1 MHIRHP
7 AIIGAFILV
16 FLTLMLNKLRPFTR
30 ESGALMQLSIPIIL
44 TQIATQAMGFVD
56 TTMAGQVSPADLAAI
71 ALGTSLWIP
80 VLLLL
85 RGIIMALTPVVAY
98 HRGARDF
105 RSVSVE
111 FFQMVWLALIASV
124 ILIAYLVSAKPILE
138 WIGVAS
144 EIIPIGS
151 DYAFALAFGVPG
163 IALFYTLNGF
173 CEGMNNTKVPMIISV
188 IGLLVNIPVNYVLI
202 YGKFGFPEMG
212 AVGCGW
218 ATSLVYWMMSGML
231 YSYIRAHHHYK
242 TIINFSDAEPK
253 AKEMFHLLKLG
264 LPIGMNIA
272 VCGSIF
278 AVIALMIG
286 RIGAENVAAAQ
297 IALNISSM
305 TYVIPMSI
313 SFGIT
318 IRVGH
323 ALGEKNEMS
332 AIERS
337 KIGILVAAMISLLSV
352 ATFLLFPDWII
363 RLYTTD
369 PAISATAATLLV
381 FTAMYQFSD
390 ALQTSAN
397 GALRGYKDTKIPMF
411 LAIASYWGLALPMGM
426 VLGLTDY
433 VVPAMGETGFWV
445 GILTGLTVAAGL
457 MLLRLRYINKNRDIE
472 ALSAT

>member
-1 MHIRHP
+1 MQTTTRP
-7 AIIGAFILV
+7 
-16 FLTLMLNKLRPFTR
+16 LTRFTR
-30 ESGALMQLSIPIIL
+30 ESGALMNLSVPIIL
-44 TQIATQAMGFVD
+44 TQLATQAMGFVD
-56 TTMAGQVSPADLAAI
+56 TTMAGQVSAADLAAI
-71 ALGTSLWIP
+71 ALGASLWIP

-85 RGIIMALTPVVAY
+85 RGVIMALTPVVAF

-105 RSVSVE
+105 DSISIE
-111 FFQMVWLALIASV
+111 FFQMVWLALTSSAL
-124 ILIAYLVSAKPILE
+124 LIVYLVSAKPILE

-144 EIIPIGS
+144 EIIPIAS
-151 DYAFALAFGVPG
+151 DYAYALAFGVPG

-173 CEGMNNTKVPMIISV
+173 CEGMNNTKAPMIISV

-218 ATSLVYWMMSGML
+218 ATSLVYWLMSALL
-231 YSYIRAHHHYK
+231 YSYIRGHHHFK
-242 TIINFSDAEPK
+242 TIIRFSDAKPRFTEI
-253 AKEMFHLLKLG
+253 FNLLKLG

-278 AVIALMIG
+278 AVIALLIG

-323 ALGEKNEMS
+323 ALGAKDDVG
-332 AIERS
+332 AVERS
-337 KIGILVAAMISLLSV
+337 KIGILVAAMLSLCSV
-352 ATFLLFPDWII
+352 AMFLLFPDWII

-369 PAISATAATLLV
+369 PAVSATAATLLV

-397 GALRGYKDTKIPMF
+397 GALRGYKDTKVPMI
-411 LAIASYWGLALPMGM
+411 LAIASYWGLALPLGV
-426 VLGLTDY
+426 VLGLTDHI
-433 VVPAMGETGFWV
+433 VPAMGEKGFWV
-445 GILTGLTVAAGL
+445 GILSGLTVAAIL
-457 MLLRLRYINKNRDIE
+457 MLLRLRSVIRRRD
-472 ALSAT
+472 AQLANGA

>member
-1 MHIRHP
+1 MQ
-7 AIIGAFILV
+7 
-16 FLTLMLNKLRPFTR
+16 TTTRPFSRFTR
-30 ESGALMQLSIPIIL
+30 ESGALMHLSIPIIL
-44 TQIATQAMGFVD
+44 TQLATQAMGFVD
-56 TTMAGQVSPADLAAI
+56 TTMAGQVSAADLAAI
-71 ALGTSLWIP
+71 ALGASLWIP

-85 RGIIMALTPVVAY
+85 RGVIMALTPVVAY

-105 RSVSVE
+105 ESISVE
-111 FFQMVWLALIASV
+111 FFQMVWLALISSALLV
-124 ILIAYLVSAKPILE
+124 AYLVNAKPILE

-144 EIIPIGS
+144 EIIPIAS

-173 CEGMNNTKVPMIISV
+173 CEGMNNTKAPMIISV
-188 IGLLVNIPVNYVLI
+188 IGLLVNIPVNYILI
-202 YGKFGFPEMG
+202 YGKFGFPELG

-218 ATSLVYWMMSGML
+218 ATSLVYWLMSGLL
-231 YSYIRAHHHYK
+231 YSYIKGHHHYK
-242 TIINFSDAEPK
+242 TIIRFTDIKPR
-253 AKEMFHLLKLG
+253 AKEMIHLLRLG

-278 AVIALMIG
+278 AVIALLIG
-286 RIGAENVAAAQ
+286 RVGAENVAAAQ

-323 ALGEKNEMS
+323 ALGAKDEIG

-337 KIGILVAAMISLLSV
+337 KIGILVAGLMSLISV
-352 ATFLLFPDWII
+352 TIFLLFPDWII

-369 PAISATAATLLV
+369 PAVSATAATLLV

-390 ALQTSAN
+390 ALQTSSN
-397 GALRGYKDTKIPMF
+397 GALRGYKDTKVPML
-411 LAIASYWGLALPMGM
+411 LAIASYWGLALPLGI
-426 VLGLTDY
+426 VLGLTDHI
-433 VVPAMGETGFWV
+433 VPAMGEKGFWV
-445 GILTGLTVAAGL
+445 GILTGLTVAAIL
-457 MLLRLRYINKNRDIE
+457 MLLRLRHVIKKRPPITSDR
-472 ALSAT
+472 ASDGMTTH

>member
-1 MHIRHP
+1 MQTTIRP
-7 AIIGAFILV
+7 
-16 FLTLMLNKLRPFTR
+16 FLPRFTR
-30 ESGALMQLSIPIIL
+30 ESGALMTLSTPIIL
-44 TQIATQAMGFVD
+44 TQLATQAMGFVD

-85 RGIIMALTPVVAY
+85 RGIIMALTPVVAF

-105 RSVSVE
+105 DSISVE
-111 FFQMVWLALIASV
+111 FVQMLWLALASSV
-124 ILIAYLVSAKPILE
+124 LLIGYLLSAKPILQ

-144 EIIPIGS
+144 EIIPIAS
-151 DYAFALAFGVPG
+151 DYAYALAFGVPG

-173 CEGMNNTKVPMIISV
+173 CEGMNNTKAPMIISV
-188 IGLLVNIPVNYVLI
+188 LGLLVNIPVNYVLI
-202 YGKFGFPEMG
+202 YGKFGLPEMG

-218 ATSLVYWMMSGML
+218 ATSLVYWMMSALL
-231 YSYIRAHHHYK
+231 YSYIKGHHHFK
-242 TIINFSDAEPK
+242 TILRFKDTKPR
-253 AKEMFHLLKLG
+253 AKEIGHLVKLG

-278 AVIALMIG
+278 AVIALLIA

-323 ALGEKNEMS
+323 ALGAKDHS
-332 AIERS
+332 GAVERS
-337 KIGILVAAMISLLSV
+337 QFGILVAALMSLLSV
-352 ATFLLFPDWII
+352 AMFLLFPEVII

-369 PAISATAATLLV
+369 PAISATAATLLI

-397 GALRGYKDTKIPMF
+397 GALRGYKDTKVPMF
-411 LAIASYWGLALPMGM
+411 LAIASYWGLALPIGV
-426 VLGLTDY
+426 VLGLTDHI
-433 VVPAMGETGFWV
+433 VPAMGEEGFWV
-445 GILTGLTVAAGL
+445 GILTGLTVAAAL
-457 MLLRLRYINKNRDIE
+457 MLFRLRIVIRRYSNNQDV
-472 ALSAT
+472 SAA

>member
-1 MHIRHP
+1 MQ
-7 AIIGAFILV
+7 
-16 FLTLMLNKLRPFTR
+16 TTTRPFSRFTR
-30 ESGALMQLSIPIIL
+30 ESGALMHLSIPIIL
-44 TQIATQAMGFVD
+44 TQLATQAMGFVD
-56 TTMAGQVSPADLAAI
+56 TTMAGQVSAADLAAI
-71 ALGTSLWIP
+71 ALGASLWIP

-85 RGIIMALTPVVAY
+85 RGVIMALTPVVAY

-105 RSVSVE
+105 ESISVE
-111 FFQMVWLALIASV
+111 FFQMVWLALISSALLV
-124 ILIAYLVSAKPILE
+124 AYLVSAKPILE

-144 EIIPIGS
+144 EIIPIAS

-173 CEGMNNTKVPMIISV
+173 CEGMNNTKAPMIISV
-188 IGLLVNIPVNYVLI
+188 IGLLVNIPVNYILI
-202 YGKFGFPEMG
+202 YGKFGFPELG

-218 ATSLVYWMMSGML
+218 ATSLVYWLMSGLL
-231 YSYIRAHHHYK
+231 YSYIKGHHHYK
-242 TIINFSDAEPK
+242 TIIRFTDIKPR
-253 AKEMFHLLKLG
+253 AKEMIHLLRLG

-278 AVIALMIG
+278 AVIALLIG

-323 ALGEKNEMS
+323 ALGAKDKIG

-337 KIGILVAAMISLLSV
+337 KIGILVAGLMSLISV
-352 ATFLLFPDWII
+352 TIFLLFPDWII

-369 PAISATAATLLV
+369 PAVSATAATLLV

-390 ALQTSAN
+390 ALQTSSN
-397 GALRGYKDTKIPMF
+397 GALRGYKDTKVPML
-411 LAIASYWGLALPMGM
+411 LAIASYWGLALPLGI
-426 VLGLTDY
+426 VLGLTDHI
-433 VVPAMGETGFWV
+433 VPAMGEKGFWI
-445 GILTGLTVAAGL
+445 GILTGLTVAAIL
-457 MLLRLRYINKNRDIE
+457 MLLRLRHVIKKRPPITSDR
-472 ALSAT
+472 ASDGMTTR

>member
-1 MHIRHP
+1 MQTTMRP
-7 AIIGAFILV
+7 
-16 FLTLMLNKLRPFTR
+16 LNRFTR
-30 ESGALMQLSIPIIL
+30 ESGALMNLSVPIIL
-44 TQIATQAMGFVD
+44 TQLATQAMGFVD
-56 TTMAGQVSPADLAAI
+56 TTMAGQVSAADLAAI
-71 ALGTSLWIP
+71 ALGASLWIP

-85 RGIIMALTPVVAY
+85 RGVIMALTPVVAF

-105 RSVSVE
+105 DSISIE
-111 FFQMVWLALIASV
+111 FFQMVWLALTSSAL
-124 ILIAYLVSAKPILE
+124 LIAYLVSAKPILE

-144 EIIPIGS
+144 EIIPIAS
-151 DYAFALAFGVPG
+151 DYAYALAFGVPG

-173 CEGMNNTKVPMIISV
+173 CEGMNNTKAPMIISV

-202 YGKFGFPEMG
+202 YGKFGFPELG

-218 ATSLVYWMMSGML
+218 ATSLVYWLMSALL
-231 YSYIRAHHHYK
+231 YSYIRGHHHFK
-242 TIINFSDAEPK
+242 TIIRFSDVKLRLAEI
-253 AKEMFHLLKLG
+253 FNLLKLG

-278 AVIALMIG
+278 AVIALLIG

-323 ALGEKNEMS
+323 ALGAKDD
-332 AIERS
+332 AGAVERS
-337 KIGILVAAMISLLSV
+337 KIGIVVAAMLSLCSV
-352 ATFLLFPDWII
+352 AMFLLFPDWII

-369 PAISATAATLLV
+369 PAVSATAATLLV

-397 GALRGYKDTKIPMF
+397 GALRGYKDTKVPMI
-411 LAIASYWGLALPMGM
+411 LAIASYWGLALPLGV
-426 VLGLTDY
+426 VLGLTDHI
-433 VVPAMGETGFWV
+433 VPAMGEKGFWV
-445 GILTGLTVAAGL
+445 GILSGLTFAALL
-457 MLLRLRYINKNRDIE
+457 MLLRLRTVIKRRD
-472 ALSAT
+472 ALLVNGV

>member
-1 MHIRHP
+1 M
-7 AIIGAFILV
+7 
-16 FLTLMLNKLRPFTR
+16 LTKLRPFTR
-30 ESGALMQLSIPIIL
+30 ESGALMHLSIPIIL

-85 RGIIMALTPVVAY
+85 RGVIMALTPVVAY

-105 RSVSVE
+105 QSISVE

-124 ILIAYLVSAKPILE
+124 LLIAYLVSAKPILE
-138 WIGVAS
+138 WIGVAA
-144 EIIPIGS
+144 EIIQIGS

-188 IGLLVNIPVNYVLI
+188 VGLLVNIPVNYVLI

-218 ATSLVYWMMSGML
+218 ATSLVYWLMSGML
-231 YSYIRAHHHYK
+231 YSYIKGHHHYK
-242 TIINFSDAEPK
+242 TIISFTDAKPK
-253 AKEMFHLLKLG
+253 VKEMLHLLRLG

-297 IALNISSM
+297 IALNISSL

-323 ALGEKNEMS
+323 ALGEKDELG

-337 KIGILVAAMISLLSV
+337 KVGILVAALISLLSV
-352 ATFLLFPDWII
+352 AMFLLFPEWII

-369 PAISATAATLLV
+369 PAISATAAVLLT

-397 GALRGYKDTKIPMF
+397 GALRGYKDTKIPMI
-411 LAIASYWGLALPMGM
+411 LAIASYWGLALPLGM
-426 VLGLTDY
+426 VLGLTDHI
-433 VVPAMGETGFWV
+433 VPAMGEEGFWI
-445 GILTGLTVAAGL
+445 GILTGLSVSATL
-457 MLLRLRYINKNRDIE
+457 MLIRLRYVIKKRD
-472 ALSAT
+472 LPSVSAPLAN

>member
-1 MHIRHP
+1 M
-7 AIIGAFILV
+7 
-16 FLTLMLNKLRPFTR
+16 LTKLRPFTR

-124 ILIAYLVSAKPILE
+124 ILIAYLVSAKPILQ

-151 DYAFALAFGVPG
+151 NYAFALAFGVPG

-231 YSYIRAHHHYK
+231 YSYIRTHHHYK

-323 ALGEKNEMS
+323 ALGGKNELS

-337 KIGILVAAMISLLSV
+337 KNGILVAAMISLLSV

-369 PAISATAATLLV
+369 PTISATAATLLV

-457 MLLRLRYINKNRDIE
+457 MLFRLRYVIKNRDIE
-472 ALSAT
+472 ALSAA

>member
-1 MHIRHP
+1 MQ
-7 AIIGAFILV
+7 
-16 FLTLMLNKLRPFTR
+16 TTTRPFSRFTR
-30 ESGALMQLSIPIIL
+30 ESGALMHLSIPIIL
-44 TQIATQAMGFVD
+44 TQLATQAMGFVD
-56 TTMAGQVSPADLAAI
+56 TTMAGQVSAADLAAI
-71 ALGTSLWIP
+71 ALGASLWIP

-85 RGIIMALTPVVAY
+85 RGVIMALTPVVAY

-105 RSVSVE
+105 ESISVE
-111 FFQMVWLALIASV
+111 FFQMVWLALISSALLV
-124 ILIAYLVSAKPILE
+124 AYLVSAKPILE

-144 EIIPIGS
+144 EIIPIAS

-173 CEGMNNTKVPMIISV
+173 CEGMNNTKAPMIISV
-188 IGLLVNIPVNYVLI
+188 IGLLVNIPVNYILI
-202 YGKFGFPEMG
+202 YGKFGFPEFG

-218 ATSLVYWMMSGML
+218 ATSLVYWLMSGLL
-231 YSYIRAHHHYK
+231 YSYIKGHHHYK
-242 TIINFSDAEPK
+242 TIIRFTDIKPR
-253 AKEMFHLLKLG
+253 AKEMIHLLRLG

-278 AVIALMIG
+278 AVIALLIG

-323 ALGEKNEMS
+323 ALGAKDEIG

-337 KIGILVAAMISLLSV
+337 KIGILVAGLMSLISV
-352 ATFLLFPDWII
+352 IIFLLFPDWII

-369 PAISATAATLLV
+369 PAVSATAATLLV

-390 ALQTSAN
+390 ALQTSSN
-397 GALRGYKDTKIPMF
+397 GALRGYKDTKVPML
-411 LAIASYWGLALPMGM
+411 LAIASYWGLALPLGI
-426 VLGLTDY
+426 VLGLTDHI
-433 VVPAMGETGFWV
+433 VPAMGEKGFWI
-445 GILTGLTVAAGL
+445 GILTGLTVAAIL
-457 MLLRLRYINKNRDIE
+457 MLLRLRHVIKKRPPITSDR
-472 ALSAT
+472 ASDGMTTR

>member
-1 MHIRHP
+1 MQ
-7 AIIGAFILV
+7 
-16 FLTLMLNKLRPFTR
+16 TTTRPFSRFTR
-30 ESGALMQLSIPIIL
+30 ESGALMHLSIPIIL
-44 TQIATQAMGFVD
+44 TQLATQAMGFVD
-56 TTMAGQVSPADLAAI
+56 TTMAGQVSAADLAAI
-71 ALGTSLWIP
+71 ALGASLWIP

-85 RGIIMALTPVVAY
+85 RGVIMALTPVVAY

-105 RSVSVE
+105 ESISVE
-111 FFQMVWLALIASV
+111 FFQMVWLALISSALLV
-124 ILIAYLVSAKPILE
+124 AYLVSAKPILE

-144 EIIPIGS
+144 EIIPIAS

-173 CEGMNNTKVPMIISV
+173 CEGMNNTKAPMIISV
-188 IGLLVNIPVNYVLI
+188 IGLLVNIPVNYILI
-202 YGKFGFPEMG
+202 YGKFGFPELG

-218 ATSLVYWMMSGML
+218 ATSLVYWLMSGLL
-231 YSYIRAHHHYK
+231 YSFIKGHHHYK
-242 TIINFSDAEPK
+242 TIIRFTDIKPR
-253 AKEMFHLLKLG
+253 AKEMIHLLRLG

-278 AVIALMIG
+278 AVIALLIG

-323 ALGEKNEMS
+323 ALGAKDEIG

-337 KIGILVAAMISLLSV
+337 KIGILVAGLMSLISV
-352 ATFLLFPDWII
+352 TIFLLFPDWII

-369 PAISATAATLLV
+369 PAVSATAATLLV

-390 ALQTSAN
+390 ALQTSSN
-397 GALRGYKDTKIPMF
+397 GALRGYKDTKVPML
-411 LAIASYWGLALPMGM
+411 LAIASYWGLALPLGI
-426 VLGLTDY
+426 VLGLTDHI
-433 VVPAMGETGFWV
+433 VPAMGEKGFWI
-445 GILTGLTVAAGL
+445 GILTGLTVAAIL
-457 MLLRLRYINKNRDIE
+457 MLLRLRHVITKRPPITSDR
-472 ALSAT
+472 ASDGMTTR

>member
-1 MHIRHP
+1 MLTKIRS
-7 AIIGAFILV
+7 
-16 FLTLMLNKLRPFTR
+16 FTR
-30 ESGALMQLSIPIIL
+30 ESGALMHLSIPIIL

-85 RGIIMALTPVVAY
+85 RGVIMALTPVVSF
-98 HRGARDF
+98 HRGAKDF
-105 RSVSVE
+105 SKISIE
-111 FFQMVWLALIASV
+111 FFQMIWLALIASLLL
-124 ILIAYLVSAKPILE
+124 ILYLFSAKPILD
-138 WIGVAS
+138 WIGVAA
-144 EIIPIGS
+144 EIIPIAS

-173 CEGMNNTKVPMIISV
+173 CEGMNNTKVPMIVSV
-188 IGLLVNIPVNYVLI
+188 IGLLVNIPVNYILI
-202 YGKFGFPEMG
+202 YGKFGFPELG

-218 ATSLVYWMMSGML
+218 ATSIVYWLMSVSL
-231 YSYIRAHHHYK
+231 YCYIKRHQHYK
-242 TIINFSDAEPK
+242 NIFCFTDITPRL
-253 AKEMFHLLKLG
+253 KEMLHLLKLG

-278 AVIALMIG
+278 AVIALLIG

-323 ALGEKNEMS
+323 ALGERDESN
-332 AIERS
+332 AIQRS
-337 KIGILVAAMISLLSV
+337 SIGIVVAGLVSLLSV
-352 ATFLLFPDWII
+352 TTLLLFPESII
-363 RLYTTD
+363 RLYTSD
-369 PAISATAATLLV
+369 PVISATAATLLTL
-381 FTAMYQFSD
+381 TAMYQFSD

-397 GALRGYKDTKIPMF
+397 GALRGYKDTKVPMF
-411 LAIASYWGLALPMGM
+411 LAIASYWGLALPLG
-426 VLGLTDY
+426 VILGLTDHI
-433 VVPAMGETGFWV
+433 VPAMGETGFWF
-445 GILTGLTVAAGL
+445 GIVTGLTVAAGL
-457 MLLRLRYINKNRDIE
+457 MLLRLRYVIRSRNSQPLIV
-472 ALSAT
+472 ATAN

>member
-1 MHIRHP
+1 MQ
-7 AIIGAFILV
+7 
-16 FLTLMLNKLRPFTR
+16 TTTRPFSRFTR
-30 ESGALMQLSIPIIL
+30 ESGALMHLSIPIIL
-44 TQIATQAMGFVD
+44 TQLATQAMGFVD
-56 TTMAGQVSPADLAAI
+56 TTMAGQVSAADLAAI
-71 ALGTSLWIP
+71 ALGASLWIP

-85 RGIIMALTPVVAY
+85 RGVIMALTPVVAY

-105 RSVSVE
+105 ESISVE
-111 FFQMVWLALIASV
+111 FFQMVWLALISSALLV
-124 ILIAYLVSAKPILE
+124 AYLVSAKPILE

-144 EIIPIGS
+144 EIIPIAS

-173 CEGMNNTKVPMIISV
+173 CEGMNNTKAPMIISV
-188 IGLLVNIPVNYVLI
+188 IGLLVNIPVNYILI
-202 YGKFGFPEMG
+202 YGKFGFPELG

-218 ATSLVYWMMSGML
+218 ATSLVYWLMSGLL
-231 YSYIRAHHHYK
+231 YSYIKGHHHYK
-242 TIINFSDAEPK
+242 TIIRFTDIKPR
-253 AKEMFHLLKLG
+253 AKEMIHLLRLG

-278 AVIALMIG
+278 AVIALLIG

-323 ALGEKNEMS
+323 ALGAKDEIG

-337 KIGILVAAMISLLSV
+337 KIGILVAGLMSLISV
-352 ATFLLFPDWII
+352 TVFLLFPDWII

-369 PAISATAATLLV
+369 PAVSATAATLLV

-390 ALQTSAN
+390 ALQTSSN
-397 GALRGYKDTKIPMF
+397 GALRGYKDTKVPML
-411 LAIASYWGLALPMGM
+411 LAIASYWGLALPLGI
-426 VLGLTDY
+426 VLGLTDHI
-433 VVPAMGETGFWV
+433 VPAMGEKGFWI
-445 GILTGLTVAAGL
+445 GILTGLTVAAIL
-457 MLLRLRYINKNRDIE
+457 MLLRLRHVIKKRPPITSDR
-472 ALSAT
+472 ASDGMTTR

>member
-1 MHIRHP
+1 MQ
-7 AIIGAFILV
+7 
-16 FLTLMLNKLRPFTR
+16 TTTRPFSRFTR
-30 ESGALMQLSIPIIL
+30 ESGALMHLSIPIIL
-44 TQIATQAMGFVD
+44 TQLATQAMGFVD
-56 TTMAGQVSPADLAAI
+56 TTMAGQVSAADLAAI
-71 ALGTSLWIP
+71 ALGASLWIP

-85 RGIIMALTPVVAY
+85 RGVIMALTPVVAY

-105 RSVSVE
+105 ESISVE
-111 FFQMVWLALIASV
+111 FFQMVWLALISSALLV
-124 ILIAYLVSAKPILE
+124 AYLVSAKPILE

-144 EIIPIGS
+144 EIIPIAS

-173 CEGMNNTKVPMIISV
+173 CEGMNNTKAPMIISV
-188 IGLLVNIPVNYVLI
+188 IGLLVNIPVNYILI
-202 YGKFGFPEMG
+202 YGKFGFPELG

-218 ATSLVYWMMSGML
+218 ATSLVYWLMSGLL
-231 YSYIRAHHHYK
+231 YSYIKGHHHYK
-242 TIINFSDAEPK
+242 TIIRFTDIKPR
-253 AKEMFHLLKLG
+253 AKEMIHLLRLG

-278 AVIALMIG
+278 AVIALLIG

-323 ALGEKNEMS
+323 ALGAKDEIG

-337 KIGILVAAMISLLSV
+337 KIGILVAGLMSLISV
-352 ATFLLFPDWII
+352 TIFLLFPDWII

-369 PAISATAATLLV
+369 PAVSATAATLLV

-390 ALQTSAN
+390 ALQTSSN
-397 GALRGYKDTKIPMF
+397 GALRGYKDTKVPML
-411 LAIASYWGLALPMGM
+411 LAIASYWGLALPLGI
-426 VLGLTDY
+426 VLGLTDHI
-433 VVPAMGETGFWV
+433 VPAMGEKGFWI
-445 GILTGLTVAAGL
+445 GILTGLTVAAIL
-457 MLLRLRYINKNRDIE
+457 MLLRLRHVIKKRPPITSDR
-472 ALSAT
+472 ASDGMTTR

>member
-1 MHIRHP
+1 MQ
-7 AIIGAFILV
+7 
-16 FLTLMLNKLRPFTR
+16 TKLPSFTR
-30 ESGALMQLSIPIIL
+30 ESGALMHLSIPIIF

-71 ALGTSLWIP
+71 ALGTSLWLP

-98 HRGARDF
+98 HRGSRNFERA
-105 RSVSVE
+105 SVE
-111 FFQMVWLALIASV
+111 FFQMIWLALLASV
-124 ILIAYLVSAKPILE
+124 LLIAYLINAKPILE

-144 EIIPIGS
+144 EIIPIAS
-151 DYAFALAFGVPG
+151 DYTFALAFGVPG

-173 CEGMNNTKVPMIISV
+173 CEGMNNTKAPMIISV
-188 IGLLVNIPVNYVLI
+188 IGLLVNIPVNYILI

-218 ATSLVYWMMSGML
+218 ATSLVYWIMSIIL
-231 YSYIRAHHHYK
+231 YSYIKSHHHYK
-242 TIINFSDAEPK
+242 TIIRFSDAKPK
-253 AKEMFHLLKLG
+253 AKEMLHLLRLG
-264 LPIGMNIA
+264 FPIGMNIA

-278 AVIALMIG
+278 AVIALMIA

-323 ALGEKNEMS
+323 ALGEKDELG
-332 AIERS
+332 AIVRS
-337 KIGILVAAMISLLSV
+337 KIGIIVTGLVSLISV
-352 ATFLLFPDWII
+352 VIFLLFPEWII
-363 RLYTTD
+363 RLYTAD
-369 PAISATAATLLV
+369 PEISAKAATLIV

-390 ALQTSAN
+390 AIQTSAN
-397 GALRGYKDTKIPMF
+397 GALRGYKDTKIPML
-411 LAIASYWGLALPMGM
+411 LAIVSYWGLALPLG
-426 VLGLTDY
+426 VILGLTDY
-433 VVPAMGETGFWV
+433 IIPAMGEAGFWV
-445 GILTGLTVAAGL
+445 GILTGLTIAAIL
-457 MLLRLRYINKNRDIE
+457 MLFRLQHVIKSRDTQVTST
-472 ALSAT
+472 APAN

>member
-1 MHIRHP
+1 
-7 AIIGAFILV
+7 
-16 FLTLMLNKLRPFTR
+16 MLNKLRPFTR

-242 TIINFSDAEPK
+242 TIINLSDAAPK

-445 GILTGLTVAAGL
+445 GILTGLTVAAGF
-457 MLLRLRYINKNRDIE
+457 MLLRLRYIIKNRDIE

>member
-1 MHIRHP
+1 MQTTTP
-7 AIIGAFILV
+7 P
-16 FLTLMLNKLRPFTR
+16 LTRFSK
-30 ESGALMQLSIPIIL
+30 ESGALMHLSVPIIL
-44 TQIATQAMGFVD
+44 TQLATQAMGFVD
-56 TTMAGQVSPADLAAI
+56 TTMAGQVSAADLAAI
-71 ALGTSLWIP
+71 ALGASLWIP

-85 RGIIMALTPVVAY
+85 RGVIMALTPVVAF

-105 RSVSVE
+105 DSISVD
-111 FFQMVWLALIASV
+111 FFQMVWLALTSSAL
-124 ILIAYLVSAKPILE
+124 LIAYLVSAKPILD

-144 EIIPIGS
+144 EIIPIAS
-151 DYAFALAFGVPG
+151 DYAYALAFGVPG

-173 CEGMNNTKVPMIISV
+173 CEGMNNTKAPMIISV

-202 YGKFGFPEMG
+202 YGKFGFPELG

-218 ATSLVYWMMSGML
+218 ATSLVYWLMSGLL
-231 YSYIRAHHHYK
+231 YSYIKGHHHYK
-242 TIINFSDAEPK
+242 TIIRFNDIKPRIK
-253 AKEMFHLLKLG
+253 AIVNLLRLG

-278 AVIALMIG
+278 AVIALLIG

-323 ALGEKNEMS
+323 ALGAKDELG

-337 KIGILVAAMISLLSV
+337 KIGILVAALLSLCSV
-352 ATFLLFPDWII
+352 AMFLLFPDWII

-369 PAISATAATLLV
+369 PVVSATAATLLV

-397 GALRGYKDTKIPMF
+397 GALRGYKDTKVPMI
-411 LAIASYWGLALPMGM
+411 LAIASYWGLALPLGV
-426 VLGLTDY
+426 VLGLTDHI
-433 VVPAMGETGFWV
+433 VPAMGEKGFWV
-445 GILTGLTVAAGL
+445 GILTGLTVAAIL
-457 MLLRLRYINKNRDIE
+457 MLLRLRSVIKRRDVE
-472 ALSAT
+472 LLSGA

>member
-1 MHIRHP
+1 MQTTTP
-7 AIIGAFILV
+7 P
-16 FLTLMLNKLRPFTR
+16 LTRFSK
-30 ESGALMQLSIPIIL
+30 ESGALMHLSVPIIL
-44 TQIATQAMGFVD
+44 TQLATQAMGFVD
-56 TTMAGQVSPADLAAI
+56 TTMAGQVSAADLAAI
-71 ALGTSLWIP
+71 ALGASLWIP

-85 RGIIMALTPVVAY
+85 RGVIMALTPVVAF

-105 RSVSVE
+105 DSISVD
-111 FFQMVWLALIASV
+111 FFQMVWLALTSSAL
-124 ILIAYLVSAKPILE
+124 LIAYLVSAKPILE

-144 EIIPIGS
+144 EIIPIAS
-151 DYAFALAFGVPG
+151 DYAYALAFGVPG

-173 CEGMNNTKVPMIISV
+173 CEGMNNTKAPMIISV

-202 YGKFGFPEMG
+202 YGKFGFPELG

-218 ATSLVYWMMSGML
+218 ATSLVYWLMSGLL
-231 YSYIRAHHHYK
+231 YSYIKGHHHYK
-242 TIINFSDAEPK
+242 TIIRFNDIKPRIK
-253 AKEMFHLLKLG
+253 AIVNLLRLG

-278 AVIALMIG
+278 AVIALLIG

-323 ALGEKNEMS
+323 ALGAKDELG

-337 KIGILVAAMISLLSV
+337 KIGILVAALLSLCSV
-352 ATFLLFPDWII
+352 AMFLLFPDWII

-369 PAISATAATLLV
+369 PVVSATAATLLV

-397 GALRGYKDTKIPMF
+397 GALRGYKDTKVPMI
-411 LAIASYWGLALPMGM
+411 LAIASYWGLALPLGV
-426 VLGLTDY
+426 VLGLTDHI
-433 VVPAMGETGFWV
+433 VPAMGEKGFWV
-445 GILTGLTVAAGL
+445 GILTGLTVAAIL
-457 MLLRLRYINKNRDIE
+457 MLLRLRSVIKRRDVE
-472 ALSAT
+472 LLSGA